1 MTLSATFSP
10 KVLQTVKNV
19 LKIID
24 GRHTMIRQPL
34 NRPNI
39 FFGARCIVLQH
50 VDIGKVISIVIV
62 LQLSVSSH
70 WDESI
75 PYIHD
80 NSLLEY
86 SS

>member
-1 MTLSATFSP
+1 MYAGKLLP
-10 KVLQTVKNV
+10 
-19 LKIID
+19 
-24 GRHTMIRQPL
+24 IRAHNL
-34 NRPNI
+34 
-39 FFGARCIVLQH
+39 LQH

-75 PYIHD
+75 PYIYD

>member
-1 MTLSATFSP
+1 MFFDFDFDFVYAGKLLP
-10 KVLQTVKNV
+10 
-19 LKIID
+19 
-24 GRHTMIRQPL
+24 IRAHNL
-34 NRPNI
+34 
-39 FFGARCIVLQH
+39 LQH

>member
-1 MTLSATFSP
+1 M
-10 KVLQTVKNV
+10 
-19 LKIID
+19 
-24 GRHTMIRQPL
+24 
-34 NRPNI
+34 
-39 FFGARCIVLQH
+39 FFDFDFDFVYAGKLWLIWAHNLLQH
-50 VDIGKVISIVIV
+50 VNIRKVISIVIV

-80 NSLLEY
+80 NSLLKY